1 MKACQEN
8 LIRFRMATVQDIA
21 TIQTLRLDMLREL
34 TGPLPADLS
43 RTVSSY
49 LHRHLPD
56 GTCLC
61 ALLEREG
68 AVIAKAM
75 LCICEVMP
83 DEVNITGKCATLF
96 SVYTLPAHRGH
107 GYMEHLLQYLLNE
120 AKKQGVK
127 VVLASAEPK
136 AIPLYKK
143 VGFSLDENEM
153 SIRL

>member
-49 LHRHLPD
+49 LYRHLPD

-61 ALLEREG
+61 ALSEHEG
-68 AVIAKAM
+68 VVIAKAM
-75 LCICEVMP
+75 LCIYEVMP

-120 AKKQGVK
+120 AKNRESRWPSLQPNQRPSPYTKRW
-127 VVLASAEPK
+127 AF
-136 AIPLYKK
+136 PLMKMK
-143 VGFSLDENEM
+143 
-153 SIRL
+153 